1 MKKLLLFKFFL
12 LLISSVL
19 AQNNNL
25 YLIDRQII
33 TSEDIKKSGITRIS
47 DIFSLI
53 NNISYSTINGY
64 DYSVSINGLDSYQ
77 HQLWK
82 IMLDGQRMDYSIFE
96 DGNINNIPVTLS
108 NIDYIEIYTVPQIIE
123 GEFIS
128 SGLMHIHSIIPEDG
142 ITVKGKIQV
151 GSETGDPGPFRY
163 TSDNT
168 PNVDNQGTN
177 YSASLGFKKDFFYS
191 ILSYK
196 SNTESLTS
204 PAYRKRIQSIAPN
217 IGDIPRLKLNAPSL
231 KAGYITPDTRNE
243 IYITKSEIKDYYFF
257 KPFGREIPL
266 KNKYL
271 HIGATGEFQFQDNYD
286 LSYKIKYSKNNITK
300 IENVF
305 DFDFDWGYENIYG
318 NLQSNIF
325 LKDITLTL
333 GVGINKY
340 TAENE
345 SLTINNSFFLGKFYS
360 LISFNYNEFIKQNAG
375 LFLTGNNDKTAYKVY
390 LANEFKINNHNNI
403 LIFLSY
409 ATNLLEESQNF
420 WYWVDRGYDILDKN
434 DIDYTVQ
441 GNLEGG
447 KKLTFDIIYNSE
459 INGKFFLKLKGFYRN
474 FKDMYVE
481 HRDYLYDFTDGSF
494 HSPTVV
500 YTKQNGNAIGG
511 GISIKH
517 NISSKTRHTIFYD
530 FTTSISSDALLNAVW
545 QSIPESRLSYN
556 IIYTPFESFSIF
568 GYLNYTTSTK
578 WIDYKN
584 IDESSGGLYSSK
596 LNSLFTVKVALL
608 KYFWERRFSINLI
621 LTNIFDRRNQTHPV
635 GRKSKFAFFLK
646 FEADLLIVDDLF

>member
-1 MKKLLLFKFFL
+1 MKNLLLIKFFL

-19 AQNNNL
+19 AQNDNL
-25 YLIDRQII
+25 YLVDRQII
-33 TSEDIKKSGITRIS
+33 TSEDIKKSGVIRIS

-53 NNISYSTINGY
+53 NNSNYSTINGY
-64 DYSVSINGLDSYQ
+64 DHSVSINGLDNYQ

-82 IMLDGQRMDYSIFE
+82 IMLDGQRLDYSIFE

-128 SGLMHIHSIIPEDG
+128 SGLMHIHSIIPEEG
-142 ITVKGKIQV
+142 ITMKGKIQV
-151 GSETGDPGPFRY
+151 GSETGDPGPYRF
-163 TSDNT
+163 TGDDT

-177 YSASLGFKKDFFYS
+177 YSVSLSFKKDYFYS

-204 PAYRKRIQSIAPN
+204 SAYRKRIQSIAPN

-231 KAGYITPDTRNE
+231 KAGYITTDTRNE
-243 IYITKSEIKDYYFF
+243 VYVTKSEIKDYYYFS
-257 KPFGREIPL
+257 PFGREIPL

-271 HIGATGEFQFQDNYD
+271 HIGVTGEFQFHENYD

-300 IENVF
+300 VENVF

-318 NLQSNIF
+318 NVHSNIF
-325 LKDITLTL
+325 LKDITLSL

-340 TAENE
+340 RAENE
-345 SLTINNSFFLGKFYS
+345 SLTIDNSFFLRKIYS
-360 LISFNYNEFIKQNAG
+360 LISFNYSEIINQNAG

-390 LANEFKINNHNNI
+390 LSNEVKINNHNNI
-403 LIFLSY
+403 LVFISY
-409 ATNLLEESQNF
+409 AKSLLEESQNF

-434 DIDYTVQ
+434 NIDYTIQ

-459 INGKFFLKLKGFYRN
+459 INGKFFLKLNGFFR
-474 FKDMYVE
+474 KLKEVYVE
-481 HRDYLYDFTDGSF
+481 QRDYIYDFTDGSF

-500 YTKQNGNAIGG
+500 YTKQNGNTIGG
-511 GISIKH
+511 SISIKH
-517 NISSKTRHTIFYD
+517 NISQKARHTIFYNL
-530 FTTSISSDALLNAVW
+530 TTSINSDALFNTVW
-545 QSIPESRLSYN
+545 QSIPENRLSYN

-568 GYLNYTTSTK
+568 GYLNYTSSSK

-584 IDESSGGLYSSK
+584 IDESSGELYSSK
-596 LNSLFTVKVALL
+596 LNSLISVKIAFL

-646 FEADLLIVDDLF
+646 FDADLHIVDDLF

>member
-1 MKKLLLFKFFL
+1 MKNLLLIKFFL

-19 AQNNNL
+19 AQNNSL

-33 TSEDIKKSGITRIS
+33 TSEDIKKSGVTRIS

-53 NNISYSTINGY
+53 NNHNYSTINGY
-64 DYSVSINGLDSYQ
+64 DHSVSINGLDNYQ

-82 IMLDGQRMDYSIFE
+82 IMLDGQRLDYSIFE

-128 SGLMHIHSIIPEDG
+128 SGLMHIHSIIPEEG
-142 ITVKGKIQV
+142 ITMKGKIQV
-151 GSETGDPGPFRY
+151 GSETGDPGPYRF
-163 TSDNT
+163 TGDDT

-177 YSASLGFKKDFFYS
+177 YSVSLSFKKDYFYS

-204 PAYRKRIQSIAPN
+204 SAYRKRIQSIAPN

-231 KAGYITPDTRNE
+231 KAGYITTDTRNE
-243 IYITKSEIKDYYFF
+243 VYVTKSEIKDYYYFS
-257 KPFGREIPL
+257 PFGREIPL

-271 HIGATGEFQFQDNYD
+271 HIGVTGEFQFHENYD

-300 IENVF
+300 VENVF

-318 NLQSNIF
+318 NVHSNIF
-325 LKDITLTL
+325 LKDITLSL

-340 TAENE
+340 RAENE
-345 SLTINNSFFLGKFYS
+345 SLTIDNSFFLRKIYG
-360 LISFNYNEFIKQNAG
+360 LISFNYSEIINQNAG

-390 LANEFKINNHNNI
+390 LSNEVKINNHNNI
-403 LIFLSY
+403 LVFISY
-409 ATNLLEESQNF
+409 AKSLLEESQNF

-434 DIDYTVQ
+434 NIDYTIQ

-459 INGKFFLKLKGFYRN
+459 INGKFFLKLNGFFRKL
-474 FKDMYVE
+474 KDVYVE
-481 HRDYLYDFTDGSF
+481 HRDYIYDFTDGSF

-500 YTKQNGNAIGG
+500 YTKQNGNTIGG
-511 GISIKH
+511 GISINH
-517 NISSKTRHTIFYD
+517 NISPKARHTIFYNL
-530 FTTSISSDALLNAVW
+530 TTS
-545 QSIPESRLSYN
+545 
-556 IIYTPFESFSIF
+556 
-568 GYLNYTTSTK
+568 
-578 WIDYKN
+578 
-584 IDESSGGLYSSK
+584 
-596 LNSLFTVKVALL
+596 
-608 KYFWERRFSINLI
+608 
-621 LTNIFDRRNQTHPV
+621 
-635 GRKSKFAFFLK
+635 
-646 FEADLLIVDDLF
+646 

>member
-1 MKKLLLFKFFL
+1 MKKLLLIKIFL
-12 LLISSVL
+12 FSISSIL
-19 AQNNNL
+19 AQNDSL
-25 YLIDRQII
+25 YIIDKQII
-33 TSEDIKKSGITRIS
+33 TSEDIEKSGVTRIS
-47 DIFSLI
+47 DIFSLV
-53 NNISYSTINGY
+53 NNYNYSTINGY
-64 DYSVSINGLDSYQ
+64 DHSISISGLDSYQ

-82 IMLDGQRMDYSIFE
+82 ILLDGQRMDYTIFE
-96 DGNINNIPVTLS
+96 DGNINNIPITLS
-108 NIDYIEIYTVPQIIE
+108 NIDYIEVHTVPQIIE

-151 GSETGDPGPFRY
+151 GSETGDPGPYRY
-163 TSDNT
+163 TGDNT

-177 YSASLGFKKDFFYS
+177 YSVSLGFKKDFFYS

-196 SNTESLTS
+196 RNAESLTS
-204 PAYRKRIQSIAPN
+204 PAYRERIQSIAPN
-217 IGDIPRLKLNAPSL
+217 IGDIPRLELSAPSL
-231 KAGYITPDTRNE
+231 QAGYITPDTKNE
-243 IYITKSEIKDYYFF
+243 VYITKSEIKDYYFF
-257 KPFGREIPL
+257 RPFGREIPL

-286 LSYKIKYSKNNITK
+286 LSYKIIYSKNNITK
-300 IENVF
+300 VDNVF

-318 NLQSNIF
+318 NVQSNIL
-325 LKDITLTL
+325 LKDITLSV

-340 TAENE
+340 NAENE
-345 SLTINNSFFLGKFYS
+345 SLTINNSFFLGKIYS
-360 LISFNYNEFIKQNAG
+360 LISFNYNEFINQNVG

-390 LANEFKINNHNNI
+390 LANEVKINNHNNI
-403 LIFLSY
+403 LIFISY
-409 ATNLLEESQNF
+409 AKSLLEESKNF

-434 DIDYTVQ
+434 NIDYSIQ

-459 INGKFFLKLKGFYRN
+459 INRNFILKLNGFYRKL
-474 FKDMYVE
+474 KDVYVE
-481 HRDYLYDFTDGSF
+481 QRDYVYDFTDGSF
-494 HSPTVV
+494 HSPTEI
-500 YTKQNGNAIGG
+500 YTKQNGNTIGG

-517 NISSKTRHTIFYD
+517 NISSKARHTIFYN
-530 FTTSISSDALLNAVW
+530 FTTSISSDALFNAVW

-556 IIYTPFESFSIF
+556 IIYTPFESFSLF
-568 GYLNYTTSTK
+568 GYLNYTTATK

-621 LTNIFDRRNQTHPV
+621 LTNILDRRNQTHPA

-646 FEADLLIVDDLF
+646 FKADLHIVDELF